1 MYHLSD
7 HKIYLPDISPDH
19 VIYLPDISP
28 DHDIDLLDV
37 SPDHGMVRSDFGE
50 VCVIRFWE
58 HV

>member
-28 DHDIDLLDV
+28 DHDIDIPDV

-50 VCVIRFWE
+50 VCVIWFWE

>member
-37 SPDHGMVRSDFGE
+37 SSDHGMVRSDFGE
-50 VCVIRFWE
+50 VCVIRF
-58 HV
+58 